1 MGGKGRGSD
10 PDPTFLTRLLSLS
23 LLRCCNFLSVSL
35 FFSPFLCLTGA
46 ADVKLKQ
53 RAMQLQQMVTMRF
66 QWNFADEDDEDMP
79 QVVDLPPGVVL

>member
-1 MGGKGRGSD
+1 MAIVVARAWRGVCAVTISNAEV
-10 PDPTFLTRLLSLS
+10 PERSVLEVMRLS
-23 LLRCCNFLSVSL
+23 
-35 FFSPFLCLTGA
+35 
-46 ADVKLKQ
+46 KLKQ